1 MPASE
6 RLREI
11 WSRAIPALRDV
22 VTEMK
27 ITEDELHLAGR
38 YLNRLG
44 QAGMCPSLLDVMFAM
59 TSIAA
64 TGERGA
70 ATRRNLEGPYYYANA
85 PVREDGVLF
94 EDAPPD
100 APILT
105 LSGKITDARTGMVL
119 PAAELD
125 VWQANQNGVYDRKGF
140 ALRGIVRADDNG
152 NYRLRTL
159 VPDDYAEHDGDP
171 IGELFRALGQ
181 TNHRAAHLHFKVRV
195 DGVHR
200 LVTQLFMPT
209 SKCLQMDY
217 VAGAVSDDLTLEF
230 KDAPALPGHDVHY
243 ESRFDF
249 RV

>member
-1 MPASE
+1 MAHSE

-11 WSRAIPALRDV
+11 WSRVLPALRDV

-44 QAGMCPSLLDVMFAM
+44 QSGMCPSLLDVMFAM

-64 TGERGA
+64 TTEPGT
-70 ATRRNLEGPYYYANA
+70 ATRRNLEGPYYYGKA
-85 PVREDGVLF
+85 PERADGVLF
-94 EDAPPD
+94 EEAAAD

-105 LSGKITDARTGMVL
+105 LSGKIVDARTGAAL
-119 PAAELD
+119 PGAELD
-125 VWQANQNGVYDRKGF
+125 VWQANQSGIYDRKGF
-140 ALRGIVRADDNG
+140 ALRGIVRSDSNG
-152 NYRLRTL
+152 DYRLRTV

-181 TNHRAAHLHFKVRV
+181 TNHRAAHIHFKVRV
-195 DGVHR
+195 GGAER

-209 SKCLQMDY
+209 SKCLDRDY
-217 VAGAVSDDLTLEF
+217 VVGAVSEDLTLKFTEG
-230 KDAPALPGHDVHY
+230 PRLPGHARHY
-243 ESRFDF
+243 LSQFDF

>member
-1 MPASE
+1 MPDRE

-11 WSRAIPALRDV
+11 WLRVIPALRDV

-44 QAGMCPSLLDVMFAM
+44 QSGMCPSLLDVNFAM

-64 TGERGA
+64 TGEQGGT
-70 ATRRNLEGPYYYANA
+70 TRRNLEGPYYYGNA
-85 PVREDGVLF
+85 PMRADGILF

-105 LSGKITDARTGMVL
+105 LSGKITDARTGMPL

-125 VWQANQNGVYDRKGF
+125 VWQANQQGVYDRKGF
-140 ALRGIVRADDNG
+140 ALRGIVRADDKG
-152 NYRLRTL
+152 DYRLRTI

-171 IGELFRALGQ
+171 IGELFRALEQ

-195 DGVHR
+195 NGVER

-209 SKCLQMDY
+209 SKCLQRDY
-217 VAGAVSDDLTLEF
+217 VVGAVSDDLTLKFE
-230 KDAPALPGHDVHY
+230 DAPALPGHGVHY
-243 ESRFDF
+243 ASRFDF

>member
-1 MPASE
+1 MPDSG

-11 WSRAIPALRDV
+11 WSRVIPALRDI

-44 QAGMCPSLLDVMFAM
+44 QSGMCPSLLDVNFAM

-64 TGERGA
+64 TGEPSA
-70 ATRRNLEGPYYYANA
+70 ATRRNLEGPYYCGNA
-85 PVREDGVLF
+85 PVRDDGVLF

-105 LSGKITDARTGMVL
+105 LSGKIMDARTGEAL

-125 VWQANQNGVYDRKGF
+125 VWQASHEGIYDRKGF
-140 ALRGIVRADDNG
+140 TLRGIVRADGNG
-152 NYRLRTL
+152 DYRLRTI

-171 IGELFRALGQ
+171 IGELLRALGQ
-181 TNHRAAHLHFKVRV
+181 TNHRAAHLHFKVRFH
-195 DGVHR
+195 GVER

-209 SKCLQMDY
+209 SKCLQRDY

-230 KDAPALPGHDVHY
+230 HKAPSLPGHGAHY
-243 ESRFDF
+243 VSHFDF

>member
-1 MPASE
+1 MAHSE

-11 WSRAIPALRDV
+11 WLRVLPALQEV
-22 VTEMK
+22 VTDMK

-44 QAGMCPSLLDVMFAM
+44 QSGMCPSLLDVMFAM

-64 TGERGA
+64 TTAPGK
-70 ATRRNLEGPYYYANA
+70 ATRRNLEGPYYYGPA
-85 PVREDGVLF
+85 PERKDGMLF
-94 EDAPPD
+94 EAAAPD

-105 LSGKITDARTGMVL
+105 LSGRVLEARTGTAI
-119 PAAELD
+119 PGAELD
-125 VWQANQNGVYDRKGF
+125 VWQADQKGIYDRKGYM
-140 ALRGIVRADDNG
+140 LRGIVKTDREG
-152 NYRLRTL
+152 KYRLRTV

-181 TNHRAAHLHFKVRV
+181 TNHRAAHIHFKLRV
-195 DGVHR
+195 DGKER

-209 SKCLQMDY
+209 SKTLDHDY
-217 VAGAVSDDLTLEF
+217 VVGAVSDDLTLSFREG
-230 KDAPALPGHDVHY
+230 PALPGHGKHY
-243 ESRFDF
+243 EAQFDF